1 MLLFM
6 KELAFQQA
14 TKIMKKSPLVYS
26 STDTVSM
33 LIGGLY
39 ETNSWEALVS
49 YEGRIGLVTLRDLL
63 GVSHPERTLIKDV
76 ARSVPSLSTEATV
89 LDAVEL
95 MISNRIRAIPI
106 LSGEEICGILSEIEV
121 MNALPKSET
130 FGKILCEEVMKE
142 ITLSI
147 NVHDKISTAR
157 SLMREHGVDYLLVL
171 NRRGL
176 LSGVITVKDIVFN
189 FIQPKERATRGGRGG
204 ERTRLLD
211 IPVKGLMDRNPL
223 TAEGQDS
230 LLEVV
235 ERLKNHE
242 RHLCIIKEHTK
253 VLGMITPREIIP
265 LILGFRVEEE
275 LPIYIL
281 GLPEL
286 GDFQEIKTAQN
297 KLMRVLDKWL
307 SFHGRVLEIVID
319 VKRRKRKGG
328 RTLYQV
334 AARIYSPTRRLSA
347 TAHGWYLSEAFDN
360 LCRRLDRILERAKS
374 VESLDSG

>member
-189 FIQPKERATRGGRGG
+189 FIQPKE
-204 ERTRLLD
+204 
-211 IPVKGLMDRNPL
+211 
-223 TAEGQDS
+223 
-230 LLEVV
+230 
-235 ERLKNHE
+235 
-242 RHLCIIKEHTK
+242 
-253 VLGMITPREIIP
+253 
-265 LILGFRVEEE
+265 
-275 LPIYIL
+275 
-281 GLPEL
+281 
-286 GDFQEIKTAQN
+286 
-297 KLMRVLDKWL
+297 
-307 SFHGRVLEIVID
+307 
-319 VKRRKRKGG
+319 
-328 RTLYQV
+328 
-334 AARIYSPTRRLSA
+334 
-347 TAHGWYLSEAFDN
+347 
-360 LCRRLDRILERAKS
+360 
-374 VESLDSG
+374 